1 MEVLMLRPPRPTLR
15 MALPVLAALWLLSV
29 ADYGD
34 AQPADQPKRG
44 GTVNMSAYADAEV
57 WEPVGSG
64 SLSSVQAYSQL
75 FPQLVE
81 YNMTVKDTSR
91 IVCDLCTNCEVSNGG

>member
-1 MEVLMLRPPRPTLR
+1 MLRPLRSTLR
-15 MALPVLAALWLLSV
+15 ISLPVLAALWLLVVTVTSV
-29 ADYGD
+29 PTA
-34 AQPADQPKRG
+34 AESADQPRRG

-81 YNMTVKDTSR
+81 YDMTVKDTSQ
-91 IVCDLCTNCEVSNGG
+91 IICEVSLTVMSYSTN